1 MPVIITLNSIMDKI
15 IVTGGA
21 GFIGSHIVNALVDLG
36 YEVHAV
42 DNLYSGK
49 KENVNSKAVLHI
61 VDVRDK
67 EKLISIFKNAKYV
80 FHEAALPQVQ
90 YSIENPIETHE
101 INVTGLL
108 NVLEASRV
116 NNVKRLVFAASS
128 AAYGNQ
134 EILPLVET
142 MEAQPLSPY
151 GTHKYIGEIY
161 CSLWSR
167 IYSLETVSLRYFNVY
182 GLGQSSTGAYASVV
196 PRFIDLRKE
205 GKPLT
210 IVGTG
215 DQTRDFVNI
224 KEVVSANLKA
234 MRSDKVGK
242 GEVINIGSGH
252 QVSVNR
258 VAELIG
264 GAVEYVGARIETTN
278 TRADIRKAKELLGWE
293 PEIALAEGIA
303 ELKRINNLN

>member
-1 MPVIITLNSIMDKI
+1 MEKV

-21 GFIGSHIVNALVDLG
+21 GFIGSHIVNALIDLG

-49 KENVNSKAVLHI
+49 KENVNPKAVLHV
-61 VDVRDK
+61 VDIRDK
-67 EKLISIFKNAKYV
+67 EKLIPIFKNAKYV

-108 NVLEASRV
+108 NVLEASRI

-142 MEAQPLSPY
+142 MEAHPLSPY
-151 GTHKYIGEIY
+151 GTHKHIGEIY
-161 CSLWSR
+161 CGLWSR

-182 GLGQSSTGAYASVV
+182 GPGQSSTGSYASVV

-215 DQTRDFVNI
+215 EQTRDFINVKDI
-224 KEVVSANLKA
+224 VSANLKA
-234 MRSDKVGK
+234 MNSISVGK
-242 GEVINIGSGH
+242 GEVINIGSTYRA
-252 QVSVNR
+252 SVKE
-258 VAELIG
+258 VAELVG
-264 GAVEYVGARIETTN
+264 GAVEHVEPRIEPQDTE
-278 TRADIRKAKELLGWE
+278 AGIQKAKELLGWE
-293 PEIALAEGIA
+293 PEIAFAEGIA
-303 ELKRINNLN
+303 ELKKINNLD

>member
-1 MPVIITLNSIMDKI
+1 MDKI

>member
-1 MPVIITLNSIMDKI
+1 MIITLNSIMDKI